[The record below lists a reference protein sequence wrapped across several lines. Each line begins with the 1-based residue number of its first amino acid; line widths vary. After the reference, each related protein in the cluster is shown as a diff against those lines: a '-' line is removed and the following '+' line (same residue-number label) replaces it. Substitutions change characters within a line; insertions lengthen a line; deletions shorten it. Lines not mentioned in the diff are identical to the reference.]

1 MVEIGFDPY
10 NANSTV
16 SDLLEAGMNMVQFR
30 QGFLSMSAGAKE
42 LERLICLRRFRHGG
56 HRLLRWCA
64 GNVAIRMDPAE
75 NIKPDKKS
83 SSGRI
88 DPMVATIMAVGRA
101 LAHKDDRSVYESRGL
116 R

>member
-1 MVEIGFDPY
+1 MIGIPEAFSPTY
-10 NANSTV
+10 AV
-16 SDLLEAGMNMVQFR
+16 ARRKFLEAAAAGGLEVESHTHPLAGRDGDKVQSR
-30 QGFLSMSAGAKE
+30 VIRNRLMKE
-42 LERLICLRRFRHGG
+42 GE
-56 HRLLRWCA
+56 